1 MLKAS
6 DEIKTL
12 IVTKS
17 LSMKVFIA
25 TTSFFGVS
33 VKMSQMSQM
42 STSDHMLGRAI
53 WDKLSECIFENFEI
67 ARVKP
72 GNFKI
77 FENRPN
83 QTCGCWLITP
93 SQQKLCMYRS

>member
-1 MLKAS
+1 
-6 DEIKTL
+6 
-12 IVTKS
+12 
-17 LSMKVFIA
+17 
-25 TTSFFGVS
+25 
-33 VKMSQMSQM
+33 M

-77 FENRPN
+77 FENYEGGLSQKSPEPN
-83 QTCGCWLITP
+83 MWLLVNHTKPTKTLYVSKLMSVLSPYDYSLVSILSFIT
-93 SQQKLCMYRS
+93 QLIVI